1 MINVL
6 SRILLGSATLIMGVS
21 AAHAAED
28 DPYAKSMK
36 IELPQNTRPIYLGG
50 GLTKE
55 LMHGTAVKPTE
66 YGNFYAKVGQFYDG
80 DGVAAQAGYR
90 YPVALSGKD
99 NNGVYL
105 GGFAGHVEAEKDE
118 GKLKNRLGGGLD
130 VSYLW
135 FDASRISSL
144 SVGVYMGE
152 TFKDDLGVDRT
163 EKVQAMFS
171 LNLSGGF
178 F

>member
-1 MINVL
+1 MAANN
-6 SRILLGSATLIMGVS
+6 SRL
-21 AAHAAED
+21 ED
-28 DPYAKSMK
+28 
-36 IELPQNTRPIYLGG
+36 
-50 GLTKE
+50 
-55 LMHGTAVKPTE
+55 
-66 YGNFYAKVGQFYDG
+66 
-80 DGVAAQAGYR
+80 
-90 YPVALSGKD
+90 
-99 NNGVYL
+99 
-105 GGFAGHVEAEKDE
+105 EKDE
-118 GKLKNRLGGGLD
+118 GELKNRLGGGLD

-152 TFKDDLGVDRT
+152 VFKDDLGVDRT